1 MKMNQSQKPVK
12 TIELEEKQ
20 RLEKVSSK
28 LYPVDQIMNILQDI
42 TTDYIQQVILMT
54 DKELDYD
61 RSYWILHYG
70 DGNGSYDENTYD
82 VDIHTIS
89 ILLEQ
94 VRRFGRIV
102 YEKGEK
108 SIKLD

>member
-1 MKMNQSQKPVK
+1 MSWEEWEDMMKDMKMDQSQKPVK

-42 TTDYIQQVILMT
+42 TTDYIQQVSLMS

-70 DGNGSYDENTYD
+70 DGNN
-82 VDIHTIS
+82 IS
-89 ILLEQ
+89 ICLGSH
-94 VRRFGRIV
+94 R
-102 YEKGEK
+102 K
-108 SIKLD
+108 SQGSITYGVGDQK